1 MAGSDP
7 MNALSVTL
15 TDYLALRR
23 GLGHQLADAARLLPR
38 FVAWMDATGRTTVTI
53 AAAVEWAQ
61 QPEAD
66 PGTTVWS
73 RRMEAVRGFA
83 RFLAGIDPATEVPPR
98 GLLPYRKR
106 WRPPF
111 IYSST
116 DIAALLH
123 AAAGLASPL
132 RAATYETLFGLLAA
146 TGMRVGE
153 AIRLDVSDVDWEH
166 GVLLVRESKFGKSR
180 NVPLTAST
188 LNALNRY
195 AQLRSRLHPKPD
207 NPSFF
212 TSLTGRRLIYVS
224 VHDVFARLRAET
236 GIGAGSTTPARI
248 HDLRHSFAVATLL
261 DWYRNGDDVAARL
274 PWLSTYLGHREPRTT
289 YWYLSAAPEL
299 LAAAAQ
305 RLEPFVTQA
314 VAP

>member
-1 MAGSDP
+1 VS
-7 MNALSVTL
+7 ALSTTL
-15 TDYLALRR
+15 NDYLALRR

-38 FVAWMDATGRTTVTI
+38 FVAWMDATGRTTVTT

-61 QPEAD
+61 QPEAE

-73 RRMEAVRGFA
+73 RRMGAVRGYA
-83 RFLAGIDPATEVPPR
+83 RFLAGIDPATEVPPL

-111 IYSST
+111 IYST
-116 DIAALLH
+116 ADIAALLH
-123 AAAGLASPL
+123 AAAGLPSPL

-180 NVPLTAST
+180 NVPVTAST
-188 LNALNRY
+188 LDALGRY
-195 AQLRSRLHPKPD
+195 MQLRAGLGPKPD

-212 TSLTGRRLIYVS
+212 VSLTGRRLIYVS
-224 VHDVFARLRAET
+224 VHDVFARLRAEA

-305 RLEPFVTQA
+305 RLEPFVNRA
-314 VAP
+314 VVQ